1 MIKKIPTLQFDN
13 IIIWRHAEAE
23 IAQVDPTKNHSG
35 KNDSGENDAVR
46 ELTHKGRGQAKRMA
60 HWLKKHLP
68 DATMLICSPA
78 LRALQTAEALDYK
91 IQLQDALKPDA
102 SLTEVLSALAKVQ
115 NQQATKKPQQNILIV
130 GHQPCMGQL
139 VAYLLD
145 SSLLDSSADDAEKL
159 KRENNTSIKKGAVW
173 WLRLDSADDHLT
185 TNRVYKLLT
194 VQIPSLL

>member
-1 MIKKIPTLQFDN
+1 MIKKVPTLQFDN

-23 IAQVDPTKNHSG
+23 IAQVDPSKNDSG
-35 KNDSGENDAVR
+35 KNDLGENDAVR

-91 IQLQDALKPDA
+91 IQLQDALKPEA

-130 GHQPCMGQL
+130 GHQPWMGQL

-145 SSLLDSSADDAEKL
+145 SSLLNSSADDAEKL